1 VEELDCSERWFSR
14 CRFWRYRYIFRSY
27 LILVVG
33 INWYLCNHDIAD
45 AEIVPTET
53 QKGGMSDTSGQP
65 DILIRRE
72 FSSELL
78 NNETGLYSLDGNAKH
93 NDIKSR
99 IHNLESELSS
109 TLHSLRSSSD
119 KIAKQMVSV
128 CISNTGS
135 KILH

>member
-1 VEELDCSERWFSR
+1 
-14 CRFWRYRYIFRSY
+14 
-27 LILVVG
+27 
-33 INWYLCNHDIAD
+33 
-45 AEIVPTET
+45 
-53 QKGGMSDTSGQP
+53 MSDTSGQP